1 MCVLERVCMCVC
13 VSVYMCVCVHV
24 YVCMCM
30 CVYVCICLCVCVCV
44 CVFMCVYV
52 CVWNVQCINTY
63 LMQVGGLSVD
73 VLSLEEVTL
82 SREWKNDWDITGG
95 KVGSRV
101 IWEGLGRRKP
111 VCKRLKGMEMMLH
124 VWASLVAQMVKASAC
139 NVGDLGSIPGLGR
152 LPRGGHGNPLQYS
165 CLKNPH
171 GQRSL
176 AGYSPCG
183 HKELDTMERLNTAE

>member
-13 VSVYMCVCVHV
+13 VSV
-24 YVCMCM
+24 CMCM
-30 CVYVCICLCVCVCV
+30 CVYLCLYMCVCVC
-44 CVFMCVYV
+44 MMYV
-52 CVWNVQCINTY
+52 CVWNMQCINTY

-82 SREWKNDWDITGG
+82 SWEWKNDWDIIGG

-111 VCKRLKGMEMMLH
+111 VCKRLKGVEMMLH
-124 VWASLVAQMVKASAC
+124 VWASLVAQMIKASAC
-139 NVGDLGSIPGLGR
+139 SVGDLGSIPGLGR
-152 LPRGGHGNPLQYS
+152 FPRGGHGNPLQYS
-165 CLKNPH
+165 RLKNPH

-176 AGYSPCG
+176 AGYSP
-183 HKELDTMERLNTAE
+183 

>member
-30 CVYVCICLCVCVCV
+30 CVYACICVCVCVCV

-101 IWEGLGRRKP
+101 IWEGLGQL
-111 VCKRLKGMEMMLH
+111 LKITKH
-124 VWASLVAQMVKASAC
+124 WF
-139 NVGDLGSIPGLGR
+139 
-152 LPRGGHGNPLQYS
+152 
-165 CLKNPH
+165 
-171 GQRSL
+171 
-176 AGYSPCG
+176 
-183 HKELDTMERLNTAE
+183 